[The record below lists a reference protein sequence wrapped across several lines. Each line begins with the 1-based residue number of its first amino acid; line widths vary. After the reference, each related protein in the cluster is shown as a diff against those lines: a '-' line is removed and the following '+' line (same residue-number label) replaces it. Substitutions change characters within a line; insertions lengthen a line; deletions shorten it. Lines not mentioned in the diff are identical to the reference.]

1 MTKFRRLAF
10 MAMVLSLV
18 PASRAYSGGDVL
30 FVFGSRTL
38 DSDAEPVEDQDAY
51 GVFAFLK
58 QDDWPISFAMGF
70 ESSEETATGTRCVAG
85 FQCEV
90 KGELIEG
97 YIGVGKVFEKFGG
110 LRPFVGGGLT
120 VLGVDARERVLATGV
135 EGDDD
140 DTLLAPYVHTGVFWR
155 IGKWLDLGL
164 GLRYVFFAE
173 TTLQPFDFLPPQEAD
188 INYLQYNALIG
199 WGW

>member
-1 MTKFRRLAF
+1 MAKHGRLAF
-10 MAMVLSLV
+10 LMLVLGLV
-18 PASRAYSGGDVL
+18 PVSEAMCGGDVL
-30 FVFGSRTL
+30 FLFGSRTL
-38 DSDAEPVEDQDAY
+38 DSDAEPVEEQDAY

-58 QDDWPISFAMGF
+58 KDDWPIAFALGF
-70 ESSEETATGTRCVAG
+70 ESSEETATSTRCVAG

-97 YIGVGKVFEKFGG
+97 YIGVGKVFEKFGR

-120 VLGVDARERVLATGV
+120 VLGVDAKETELTTGV

-140 DTLLAPYVHTGVFWR
+140 DTLIAPYVHTGVFWR
-155 IGKWLDLGL
+155 IGRWFDLGL

>member
-1 MTKFRRLAF
+1 MKKLARLASLF
-10 MAMVLSLV
+10 VLLSVTPMSDALCE
-18 PASRAYSGGDVL
+18 GDVL
-30 FVFGSRTL
+30 FLFGSRNL
-38 DSDAEPVEDQDAY
+38 DSDAEPVEEQDVY
-51 GVFAFLK
+51 GVFALLK
-58 QDDWPISFAMGF
+58 QGSWPISFAVGF
-70 ESSEETATGTRCVAG
+70 ESSEDTDVGGSCVAG

-90 KGELIEG
+90 KGEVTEG
-97 YIGVGKVFEKFGG
+97 YIGIGKVFKKYGT

-120 VLGVDARERVLATGV
+120 VLGVKGTETVLMTGV

-140 DTLLAPYVHTGVFWR
+140 DTLLAPYVNGGVFWR
-155 IGKWLDLGL
+155 LGKWFDLGV

-173 TTLQPFDFLPPQEAD
+173 ATLQPFEVFPPQERD